1 MQKPLIIHDPV
12 HKTIILDEFEQ
23 MVLNTR
29 HVQRLRNIQQ
39 LGLVDHV
46 YPGANHTRFEHSIGT
61 MHMASVIGQS
71 LSLEDVEICKIRL
84 AGLLHD
90 VGHSAF
96 SHAVENVLKRN
107 PQLQPMIDGK
117 RFIKHEAFSKDI
129 ISRILPQDN
138 YIARYVESE
147 FGTDPFDF
155 FAEISKIATGDA
167 QSISKPYL
175 AQVIAGD
182 VDADRIDF
190 LLRDSYHTGVSFGL
204 IDVDQIIGSLIIKNG
219 NIVLGSSDGSGYGSD
234 MALTAAESLLVS
246 RAHHYTAIIHNPK
259 TQAGRVMLL
268 YALEDA
274 LEHFRSV
281 SGKDAA
287 KDEIVRFF
295 TEYNDGD
302 LLSFIRSNASDK
314 SLGLL
319 NDLRDGRLYVPVA
332 RLSQKI
338 LRPSTRMA
346 LSTIARHGVATRR
359 LETRL
364 AGELGD
370 VLVDLTVA
378 SGVPKSM
385 RIAMDEED
393 GFFYDESALA
403 NGLVRAISRQISLT
417 AFSHIDVVTEKDSTA
432 VLSELRRV
440 VDDLSPRLL
449 NFTREDQYLPIE
461 GIILLFYAVH
471 SLFVNENKK
480 EGSISIPRLR
490 HITWLYRTILELS
503 GFPKLKNL
511 FDYSFHERY
520 GFPYCEKVFE
530 DIQVL
535 VAMGIVDEDLRYYEK
550 DGRFRQSYE
559 YVLTWEGV
567 EYAGTLA
574 EAYRYEFDEMMSHL
588 TMVKHSI
595 KRDIVT
601 IPSNRYV
608 SKKRSTGV
616 R

>member
-12 HKTIILDEFEQ
+12 HKTIIVDDFEQ
-23 MVLNTR
+23 MILNTK

-61 MHMASVIGQS
+61 MHMASVIGRS
-71 LSLEDVEICKIRL
+71 LSLEEDGIRKIRL

-107 PQLQPMIDGK
+107 PHLQPDILGK
-117 RFIKHEAFSKDI
+117 KFIRHEAFSKDI

-147 FGTDPFDF
+147 FAADPFDF
-155 FAEISKIATGDA
+155 FDEISNIATGDA
-167 QSISKPYL
+167 RSISKPCL
-175 AQVIAGD
+175 AQIIAGD

-204 IDVDQIIGSLIIKNG
+204 VDVDQIIGSLMIKDG
-219 NIVLGSSDGSGYGSD
+219 NVVLGSSDGSTYGND
-234 MALTAAESLLVS
+234 MALTAAESLLIS
-246 RAHHYTAIIHNPK
+246 RAHHYTAIIHNPG
-259 TQAGRVMLL
+259 TQAARVMLL
-268 YALEDA
+268 CSLEDA
-274 LEHFRSV
+274 LERFRNNY
-281 SGKDAA
+281 GPDAA
-287 KDEIVRFF
+287 KDEIIHFF
-295 TEYNDGD
+295 TEYNDND
-302 LLSFIRSNASDK
+302 LLNFIRSNASEK
-314 SLGLL
+314 SIMLMD
-319 NDLRDGRLYVPVA
+319 DLRDGRLYVPVA

-346 LSTIARHGVATRR
+346 LSTIARHGLATKR
-359 LETRL
+359 LEARL
-364 AGELGD
+364 ARELGD

-385 RIAMDEED
+385 RIAMDDED

-403 NGLVRAISRQISLT
+403 NGLVRAISRQLSLT
-417 AFSHIDVVTEKDSTA
+417 AFSHPDVVLETDSSA

-471 SLFVNENKK
+471 TIFADEKQ
-480 EGSISIPRLR
+480 GFISIPRLR
-490 HITWLYRTILELS
+490 HITWLYRTIRELS
-503 GFPKLKNL
+503 SFQRLRNL

-520 GFPYCEKVFE
+520 GFPYSEKVFE

-567 EYAGTLA
+567 EYAEVLA
-574 EAYRYEFDEMMSHL
+574 EAYRPEFDEMFSHL
-588 TMVKHSI
+588 SKLRHSI
-595 KRDIVT
+595 KRDMVT
-601 IPSNRYV
+601 IPSNRYA

>member
-12 HKTIILDEFEQ
+12 HKTILLDEFEQ
-23 MVLNTR
+23 MILSTR

-71 LSLEDVEICKIRL
+71 LLLEDEDIRKIRI

-107 PQLQPMIDGK
+107 PQLQPVIEGK
-117 RFIKHEAFSKDI
+117 KFIKHEAFSMDI

-155 FAEISKIATGDA
+155 FDEISKIATGDA

-219 NIVLGSSDGSGYGSD
+219 NVVLGSSDGSGYGND
-234 MALTAAESLLVS
+234 MALTAAESLLIS

-259 TQAGRVMLL
+259 TQAARVMLL

-274 LEHFRSV
+274 LEKFKNE
-281 SGKDAA
+281 SGTEAA
-287 KDEIVRFF
+287 KNEIVRFF
-295 TEYNDGD
+295 TEYNDID
-302 LLSFIRSNASDK
+302 LLNFIRSHASEK

-338 LRPSTRMA
+338 IRPSTRMA
-346 LSTIARHGVATRR
+346 LSTIARHGVAIKR
-359 LETRL
+359 LEARI
-364 AGELGD
+364 ARELGD

-385 RIAMDEED
+385 RIAMEGED

-403 NGLVRAISRQISLT
+403 NGLVRAISRQLSLT
-417 AFSHIDVVTEKDSTA
+417 AFSHPDVVMDTDSTV

-449 NFTREDQYLPIE
+449 NFTREDHYLPIE
-461 GIILLFYAVH
+461 GIILLFYSVH
-471 SLFVNENKK
+471 SLFLDEKPGFV
-480 EGSISIPRLR
+480 SIPRLR
-490 HITWLYRTILELS
+490 HITWLYRTIREL
-503 GFPKLKNL
+503 GRFPKLRNL

-574 EAYRYEFDEMMSHL
+574 DAYSTEFEEMMSYL
-588 TMVKHSI
+588 SMNKHSI
-595 KRDIVT
+595 TRDMVT
-601 IPSNRYV
+601 IPSGRYV
-608 SKKRSTGV
+608 SKKRPAGV
-616 R
+616 K

>member
-39 LGLVDHV
+39 LALVDHV
-46 YPGANHTRFEHSIGT
+46 YPGAKHTRFEHSIGT
-61 MHMASVIGQS
+61 MHMASVIGRS
-71 LSLEDVEICKIRL
+71 LSLDVDDIRKVRL

-107 PQLQPMIDGK
+107 PSLQPDVMGK
-117 RFIKHEAFSKDI
+117 KFIRHEAFSKDI
-129 ISRILPQDN
+129 ISRIFPQDN
-138 YIARYVESE
+138 YIARYVEAE
-147 FGTDPFDF
+147 FATDPFDF
-155 FAEISKIATGDA
+155 FDEISRIATGDTS
-167 QSISKPYL
+167 SISKPYL
-175 AQVIAGD
+175 AQLIAGD

-204 IDVDQIIGSLIIKNG
+204 IDVDQIIGSLIIKDDNV
-219 NIVLGSSDGSGYGSD
+219 VLGSCDGSTYGDD
-234 MALTAAESLLVS
+234 MALTAAESLLIS
-246 RAHHYTAIIHNPK
+246 RAHHYTAIIHNPR
-259 TQAGRVMLL
+259 TQAARVMLL
-268 YALEDA
+268 HSLEDA
-274 LEHFRSV
+274 LECFRNV
-281 SGKDAA
+281 FGQDAA
-287 KDEIVRFF
+287 KDEILRFF
-295 TEYNDGD
+295 TEYNDYD
-302 LLSFIRSNASDK
+302 LLNFIRSNASD
-314 SLGLL
+314 SSIVLL
-319 NDLRDGRLYVPVA
+319 DDLRDGRLYVPIA

-346 LSTIARHGVATRR
+346 LSTIARHGLATKR
-359 LETRL
+359 LEARI
-364 AGELGD
+364 ARELGD

-385 RIAMDEED
+385 RIVMDDKD

-403 NGLVRAISRQISLT
+403 NGLVRAISRQLSLT
-417 AFSHIDVVTEKDSTA
+417 AFSHPDIVTEGDSSA
-432 VLSELRRV
+432 VLMELGRV

-449 NFTREDQYLPIE
+449 KFTREDQYLPIE
-461 GIILLFYAVH
+461 GIILLFYTVH
-471 SLFVNENKK
+471 SIFTVEKQ
-480 EGSISIPRLR
+480 GFISIPRLR
-490 HITWLYRTILELS
+490 HITWLYRTIRELS
-503 GFPKLKNL
+503 TFPRLRNL

-520 GFPYCEKVFE
+520 GFPYSEKVFE

-567 EYAGTLA
+567 EYAEVLS
-574 EAYRYEFDEMMSHL
+574 EAYRPELDEMFSYL
-588 TMVKHSI
+588 SINKHSI
-595 KRDIVT
+595 RRDMVT
-601 IPSNRYV
+601 IPSNRYT
-608 SKKRSTGV
+608 SKKRPAGV

>member
-23 MVLNTR
+23 MVLNSR

-39 LGLVDHV
+39 LGLVDYV

-61 MHMASVIGQS
+61 MHMASVIGHS
-71 LSLEDVEICKIRL
+71 LSLEDEDIRRIRI

-107 PQLQPMIDGK
+107 PQLQPVIEGK
-117 RFIKHEAFSKDI
+117 KFIKHEAFSKDI
-129 ISRILPQDN
+129 ISRRLPQDN

-155 FAEISKIATGDA
+155 FDEISKIATGDA

-219 NIVLGSSDGSGYGSD
+219 AVVLGSSDGSGYGSD
-234 MALTAAESLLVS
+234 MALTAAESLLIS

-259 TQAGRVMLL
+259 TQAARVMLL

-274 LEHFRSV
+274 LEQFKNKF
-281 SGKDAA
+281 GTDAV
-287 KDEIVRFF
+287 KDEIVCFF
-295 TEYNDGD
+295 TEYNDSD
-302 LLSFIRSNASDK
+302 LLSFIRSNASEK
-314 SLGLL
+314 SVSLIK
-319 NDLRDGRLYVPVA
+319 DLRDGKLHVPVA

-359 LETRL
+359 LEMRL
-364 AGELGD
+364 ARELGD

-385 RIAMDEED
+385 RIAMENED

-403 NGLVRAISRQISLT
+403 NGLVRAISRQLSLT
-417 AFSHIDVVTEKDSTA
+417 AFSHPEVVTNEDSA
-432 VLSELRRV
+432 SVISELRRV

-449 NFTREDQYLPIE
+449 SFTREDQYLPIE

-471 SLFVNENKK
+471 NLFADEKP
-480 EGSISIPRLR
+480 GFISIPRLR
-490 HITWLYRTILELS
+490 HITWLYRTIRELS

-511 FDYSFHERY
+511 FDYSFHEMY

-574 EAYRYEFDEMMSHL
+574 DAYRLEFEEMMFHL
-588 TMVKHSI
+588 SMVKHSI

-608 SKKRSTGV
+608 SKKRPTGV
-616 R
+616 K

>member
-1 MQKPLIIHDPV
+1 MIIHDPV

-23 MVLNTR
+23 MILNTG

-61 MHMASVIGQS
+61 MHMASVIGRS
-71 LSLEDVEICKIRL
+71 LSFEDEDLRKVRIG
-84 AGLLHD
+84 GLLHD

-107 PQLQPMIDGK
+107 PHLQPVILGK
-117 RFIKHEAFSKDI
+117 KFIKHEAFSKYI
-129 ISRILPQDN
+129 ISRELPQDTQ
-138 YIARYVESE
+138 IARYVESE
-147 FGTDPFDF
+147 FGTDAYEFFD
-155 FAEISKIATGDA
+155 EIAKIATGDCL
-167 QSISKPYL
+167 SLKKPCMG
-175 AQVIAGD
+175 QVIAGD

-204 IDVDQIIGSLIIKNG
+204 IDVDQIVSSLIIKDG
-219 NIVLGSSDGSGYGSD
+219 NVVLGSSDGSGYGNE

-246 RAHHYTAIIHNPK
+246 RAHHYNAIIHNPK
-259 TQAGRVMLL
+259 TQAARVMLL

-274 LEHFRSV
+274 LEQFRKI
-281 SGKDAA
+281 SGDDAA

-295 TEYNDGD
+295 TEYNDSD
-302 LLSFIRSNASDK
+302 LLTFIRLYASEK

-319 NDLRDGRLYVPVA
+319 NDLRDGSLYVPVA
-332 RLSQKI
+332 RLNQKV

-364 AGELGD
+364 ARELGD

-385 RIAMDEED
+385 RVAMGDED

-403 NGLVRAISRQISLT
+403 NGLVRAISRQLSLT
-417 AFSHIDVVTEKDSTA
+417 AFCHPDVATDKDTEL
-432 VLSELRRV
+432 VLSELHRV
-440 VDDLSPRLL
+440 VDDLSFRLL
-449 NFTREDQYLPIE
+449 GFTREDHYLPIE

-471 SLFVNENKK
+471 SIFADEKP
-480 EGSISIPRLR
+480 GFISIPRLR
-490 HITWLYRTILELS
+490 HITWLYRTIRELS
-503 GFPKLKNL
+503 VIPKLRNL

-520 GFPYCEKVFE
+520 GFPYSEKVFE
-530 DIQVL
+530 DIQIL

-567 EYAGTLA
+567 EYAGTLSD
-574 EAYRYEFDEMMSHL
+574 AYRAEFDEMMSYL
-588 TMVKHSI
+588 IMNKHSI
-595 KRDIVT
+595 TRDIVT
-601 IPSNRYV
+601 MPSGRYA
-608 SKKRSTGV
+608 SKKRLKGV
-616 R
+616 K